1 MPPRQTADFGAL
13 VEALVE
19 DMRIQV
25 ATSVDKTLGDFSRRI
40 SRLERRVEQ
49 FSENAPQTTLD
60 SKRRCTLCDNRAVA
74 RGLCSAHYQQ
84 WRYRERKVHRLKSV
98 PKPQERLA

>member
-19 DMRIQV
+19 GMRIQV
-25 ATSVDKTLGDFSRRI
+25 AASVDKTLGDFNRRV

-49 FSENAPQTTLD
+49 FSEGASPPVAAN
-60 SKRRCTLCDNRAVA
+60 KRRCTLCDNRAVA

-84 WRYRERKVHRLKSV
+84 WRYRERKVHRIDRAFKN
-98 PKPQERLA
+98 QERMA

>member
-25 ATSVDKTLGDFSRRI
+25 ATSVDKTLGDFNRRI

-49 FSENAPQTTLD
+49 FSEDASPPQAAT
-60 SKRRCTLCDNRAVA
+60 KRRCTLCDNRAVA

-84 WRYRERKVHRLKSV
+84 WRYRERKVHRIKNAVKS
-98 PKPQERLA
+98 QERLA

>member
-25 ATSVDKTLGDFSRRI
+25 ATSVDKTLSDFSRRI

-49 FSENAPQTTLD
+49 FSDPSPRIAMD
-60 SKRRCTLCDNRAVA
+60 HKRRCTLCDNRAVA

-84 WRYRERKVHRLKSV
+84 WRYRERKGSRLKSARNV
-98 PKPQERLA
+98 QEQLA

>member
-1 MPPRQTADFGAL
+1 MMPPRQTADFGAL

-25 ATSVDKTLGDFSRRI
+25 ATSVDKTLGDFARRI

-49 FSENAPQTTLD
+49 FSENPTRAFQGN
-60 SKRRCTLCDNRAVA
+60 KRRCTLCENRAVA

-84 WRYRERKVHRLKSV
+84 WRYRERKVRRPTVSGNR
-98 PKPQERLA
+98 ERLS

>member
-25 ATSVDKTLGDFSRRI
+25 ATSVDRTLSDFSRRI

-49 FSENAPQTTLD
+49 FSD
-60 SKRRCTLCDNRAVA
+60 SPMRGAAEYKRRCTLCDNRAVA

-84 WRYRERKVHRLKSV
+84 WRYRERKVHRLKSI
-98 PKPQERLA
+98 KGKERLA